1 MPSDHVSNTDYHEH
15 LECTPAMEYGFY
27 VDYESLK
34 VQKLHIQHRCA
45 LYKTGLHNALEWL
58 KENTNMPDDVKDS
71 HLAENIVWDRLKMKD
86 ESGLE

>member
-15 LECTPAMEYGFY
+15 LECTPEMEYGFY

-34 VQKLHIQHRCA
+34 LQKVHLQHRCA
-45 LYKTGLHNALEWL
+45 LYKTGLHNALKWL
-58 KENTNMPDDVKDS
+58 KDNVKDS

-86 ESGLE
+86 DAGLE